1 MDIEDMLDRWP
12 GVWQQ
17 LDLAI
22 TTERATHTFVRLADT
37 HAPSLTSRHT
47 RGPVMQAMLEDEDV
61 YRAGLVRYENNLW
74 GTGTV
79 ALETGRAVR
88 KHIWLMAHLDTI
100 SYIVHRKEGTRFRL
114 IPLCYHQIKE
124 GRRRARALSY
134 APATGTMAT
143 CAEGEIVSEASGE
156 HVYFETDAAA
166 LPHGARIVY
175 HSQARV
181 NQQTLAL
188 EGNIDNAFACAAVY
202 LATVCLAALRASD
215 TQAVPELFA
224 VFPDE
229 EEGVTASGNQAF
241 CKGSA
246 RLFNRAP
253 LEAVPNLVLVSD
265 VMEGKDMSDG
275 PGATGIRLGEGA
287 TYTAGSSRGK
297 GAVVPPPLL
306 SFQEDLSDFLSPKG
320 IHLKANR
327 DGYSS
332 RSDDV
337 SVMMYTPNVALIGF
351 LGTDRHF
358 DQGTPQAHLADLM
371 HLAKT
376 MVVYTLI
383 AQDESW
389 RAKYLQ

>member
-1 MDIEDMLDRWP
+1 MDIAGTLDRWP
-12 GVWQQ
+12 DVWQR
-17 LDLAI
+17 LDETI
-22 TTERATHTFVRLADT
+22 TAERAADVFVRLADT

-47 RGPVMQAMLEDEDV
+47 RGPVIREILEKEAA
-61 YRAGLVRYENNLW
+61 YKAGLVRYEKNLW

-79 ALETGRAVR
+79 ALETGSAVR

-100 SYIVHRKEGTRFRL
+100 SYIVLRKEGARFRL
-114 IPLCYHQIKE
+114 IPLCYHQIRE
-124 GRRRARALSY
+124 GRRAARALCYS
-134 APATGTMAT
+134 PATGALET
-143 CAEGEIVSEASGE
+143 CAVGDIVSEASGE
-156 HVYFETDAAA
+156 QVYFETDAQA

-175 HSQARV
+175 HSEARV
-181 NQQTLAL
+181 NPETLAL
-188 EGNIDNAFACAAVY
+188 AGNIDNAFGCAAVV
-202 LATVCLAALRASD
+202 LATVCLAALRTSD
-215 TQAVPELFA
+215 TQVAPELLA

-229 EEGVTASGNQAF
+229 EEGVTATGNQAF

-246 RLFNRAP
+246 RLLNRTP
-253 LEAVPNLVLVSD
+253 LEAVPNLVMVSD
-265 VMEGKDMSDG
+265 VQEGKDMSDG

-297 GAVVPPPLL
+297 GAAVPPALL
-306 SFQEDLSDFLSPKG
+306 SFQEELSDFLSPRG
-320 IHLKANR
+320 ISMKANR

-358 DQGTPQAHLADLM
+358 DQGIPQAHLADLM
-371 HLAKT
+371 HLARI

-383 AQDESW
+383 AQDERW
-389 RAKYLQ
+389 RAQYL

>member
-175 HSQARV
+175 HCQARV

-275 PGATGIRLGEGA
+275 PGATGILLGEGA

>member
-100 SYIVHRKEGTRFRL
+100 SYIVDRKEGTRFRL

-181 NQQTLAL
+181 NQETLAL

-215 TQAVPELFA
+215 TQAIPELFA

-229 EEGVTASGNQAF
+229 EEGVTANGNQAF

-306 SFQEDLSDFLSPKG
+306 SFQEDLSDFLSPRG

-371 HLAKT
+371 HLAKI